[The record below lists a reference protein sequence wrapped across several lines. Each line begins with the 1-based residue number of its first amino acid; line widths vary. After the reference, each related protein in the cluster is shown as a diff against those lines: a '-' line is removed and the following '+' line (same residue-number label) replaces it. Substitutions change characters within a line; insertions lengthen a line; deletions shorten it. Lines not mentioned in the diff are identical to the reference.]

1 MRMSGGLSAEA
12 RTMAEMFK
20 DAGYRTGIS
29 GKWHL
34 GDAPERLPQGQGFEH
49 AFYITS
55 SNNQTKKLWR
65 NGKLIAEP
73 FNNRRLSEEFTK
85 EAISFIKKERT
96 RPFFLYMPYT
106 APHFPV
112 EAPPDWN
119 GKSAN
124 KAYGDVVEELDARLG
139 EILKSLRELE
149 IEKETIVIFTSD
161 NGPQGGGKNPENI
174 KSGLN
179 RVAMTPSDAIPSGI
193 ESGASPAPF

>member
-1 MRMSGGLSAEA
+1 
-12 RTMAEMFK
+12 MAEVFK

-49 AFYITS
+49 AFYITA
-55 SNNQTKKLWR
+55 SNNKTKKLWR

-112 EAPPDWN
+112 EAHPNWN

-124 KAYGDVVEELDARLG
+124 KAYGDVV
-139 EILKSLRELE
+139 
-149 IEKETIVIFTSD
+149 
-161 NGPQGGGKNPENI
+161 
-174 KSGLN
+174 
-179 RVAMTPSDAIPSGI
+179 
-193 ESGASPAPF
+193 